1 MSSLTDS
8 LFLHPG
14 SVAAAGVGSPE
25 SSDAGSLPR
34 SAAVGRILR
43 RIRLAE
49 KERRDLQRETERLLK
64 LGRVMQQD

>member
-8 LFLHPG
+8 LFLQPG
-14 SVAAAGVGSPE
+14 SVTAAGNESLE

-49 KERRDLQRETERLLK
+49 NERRDLQRETERLLK